1 MLSKKKILN
10 EAANS
15 GSVRPLSEDER
26 KNLKKALLYMTAE
39 IDAVCRKYDIKMFL
53 VGGSLLGA
61 IRHGGF
67 IPWDDDVDFGMT
79 REDYEKFISIFDQE
93 LGEHYYLRCP
103 NSSYPN
109 GNRFMQIFK
118 KGTVLET
125 AEGNTPLQPN
135 CVLVDVF
142 PYDAVP
148 NNHIYQKIKGIWCN
162 GLMII
167 ASSVTDYTYPNEEYK
182 QMMHKTIGGLVLHTA
197 MTVIGFLFSWRSPAK
212 WFNTVDK
219 EIQYKKKTGFI
230 TSATGRRHYLGE
242 IFPTDVFLPL
252 QEIKFENLTLFA
264 PANPDAYLRHNYG
277 DDYMT
282 PPPDGKRESH
292 FVKRLEL

>member
-1 MLSKKKILN
+1 
-10 EAANS
+10 
-15 GSVRPLSEDER
+15 
-26 KNLKKALLYMTAE
+26 
-39 IDAVCRKYDIKMFL
+39 MFL

-61 IRHGGF
+61 VRHGGF

-79 REDYEKFISIFDQE
+79 REDYAKFISIFEQE
-93 LGEHYYLRCP
+93 LGENYYLRCP
-103 NSSYPN
+103 NSLCPN
-109 GNRFMQIFK
+109 GNRFMQIYK

-125 AEGNTPLQPN
+125 VDGNTPLQPN
-135 CVLVDVF
+135 CVQIDVF

-148 NNHIYQKIKGIWCN
+148 DNWIHQKIKGIWCN

-182 QMMHKTIGGLVLHTA
+182 QMMYKTRGGFILYTA
-197 MTVIGFLFSWRSPAK
+197 MTFVGFLFSWRSPAK

-219 EIQYKKKTGFI
+219 AIQYKKKTGFI

-242 IFPTDVFLPL
+242 IFSTDVFLPL

>member
-26 KNLKKALLYMTAE
+26 KNLKKTLLYMTAE

>member
-10 EAANS
+10 EVANS
-15 GSVRPLSEDER
+15 GFVRPLSDDER
-26 KNLKKALLYMTAE
+26 KKLKKTLLSMTAE
-39 IDAVCRKYDIKMFL
+39 IDMVCRKYGIRMFL

-61 IRHGGF
+61 IRHAGF
-67 IPWDDDVDFGMT
+67 IPWDDDVDFGMI
-79 REDYEKFISIFDQE
+79 REDYTKFISIFEQE

-103 NSSYPN
+103 NSPFPN

-125 AEGNTPLQPN
+125 ADGNTPLQPN
-135 CVLVDVF
+135 CVQIDVF

-148 NNHIYQKIKGIWCN
+148 NNRIHQIIKGIWCN

-182 QMMHKTIGGLVLHTA
+182 RMMHKTFDGWLLDTA
-197 MTVIGFLFSWRSPAK
+197 MTIVGFLFSWWSPAK
-212 WFNTVDK
+212 WFDKVDRA
-219 EIQYKKKTGFI
+219 IQYKKQTGFL
-230 TSATGRRHYLGE
+230 TSATGRKHYLGE
-242 IFPTDVFLPL
+242 IFSTDVFLPL
-252 QEIKFENLTLFA
+252 QEIKFENLMLYA
-264 PANPDAYLRHNYG
+264 PAKPDVYLKHNYD

-282 PPPDGKRESH
+282 LPPDGKRESH

>member
-1 MLSKKKILN
+1 MTEKVELTPELLRELQLKQLDMLVYFRDFC
-10 EAANS
+10 E
-15 GSVRPLSEDER
+15 
-26 KNLKKALLYMTAE
+26 KNNLTFYLIGGAL
-39 IDAVCRKYDIKMFL
+39 I
-53 VGGSLLGA
+53 GA
-61 IRHGGF
+61 LRNGGF
-67 IPWDDDVDFGMT
+67 VPWDDDVDFGMT

-148 NNHIYQKIKGIWCN
+148 NNQIYQKIKGIWCN
-162 GLMII
+162 GLMVI

-182 QMMHKTIGGLVLHTA
+182 QMMRKTISGLVLHTA
-197 MTVIGFLFSWRSPAK
+197 MTIIGFLFSWRSPAK

-219 EIQYKKKTGFI
+219 TIQYKKKTGFI

>member
-1 MLSKKKILN
+1 MLNKKMILN
-10 EAANS
+10 RTANS
-15 GSVRPLSEDER
+15 GSVRPLSDDER
-26 KNLKKALLYMTAE
+26 KKLKKTLLCMTAE

-148 NNHIYQKIKGIWCN
+148 NNQIYQKIKGIWCN
-162 GLMII
+162 GLMVI

-182 QMMHKTIGGLVLHTA
+182 QMMRKTISGLVLHTA
-197 MTVIGFLFSWRSPAK
+197 MTIIGFLFSWRSPAK

-219 EIQYKKKTGFI
+219 TIQYKKKTGFI

-242 IFPTDVFLPL
+242 IFSTDVFLPL

>member
-1 MLSKKKILN
+1 M
-10 EAANS
+10 
-15 GSVRPLSEDER
+15 
-26 KNLKKALLYMTAE
+26 
-39 IDAVCRKYDIKMFL
+39 
-53 VGGSLLGA
+53 
-61 IRHGGF
+61 
-67 IPWDDDVDFGMT
+67 
-79 REDYEKFISIFDQE
+79 
-93 LGEHYYLRCP
+93 
-103 NSSYPN
+103 
-109 GNRFMQIFK
+109 
-118 KGTVLET
+118 
-125 AEGNTPLQPN
+125 QPN

-148 NNHIYQKIKGIWCN
+148 NNQIYQKIKGIWCN
-162 GLMII
+162 GLMVI

-182 QMMHKTIGGLVLHTA
+182 QMMRKTISGLVLHTA
-197 MTVIGFLFSWRSPAK
+197 MTIIGFLFSWRSPAK

-219 EIQYKKKTGFI
+219 TIQYKKKTGFI

>member
-26 KNLKKALLYMTAE
+26 KNLKKTLLYMTAE

-148 NNHIYQKIKGIWCN
+148 NNQIYQKIKGIWCN
-162 GLMII
+162 GLMVI

-182 QMMHKTIGGLVLHTA
+182 QMMRKTIRGLVLHTA
-197 MTVIGFLFSWRSPAK
+197 MTIIGFLFSWRSPAK

-219 EIQYKKKTGFI
+219 TIQYKKKTGFI

>member
-1 MLSKKKILN
+1 MLSKKMILN

-15 GSVRPLSEDER
+15 GFVRPLSDDER
-26 KNLKKALLYMTAE
+26 EKLKKTLLCMTAE

-67 IPWDDDVDFGMT
+67 
-79 REDYEKFISIFDQE
+79 
-93 LGEHYYLRCP
+93 
-103 NSSYPN
+103 
-109 GNRFMQIFK
+109 
-118 KGTVLET
+118 
-125 AEGNTPLQPN
+125 
-135 CVLVDVF
+135 
-142 PYDAVP
+142 VP
-148 NNHIYQKIKGIWCN
+148 DNWIHQKIKGIWCN

-182 QMMHKTIGGLVLHTA
+182 QMMYKTRGGFILYTA
-197 MTVIGFLFSWRSPAK
+197 MTFVGFLFSWRSPAK

-219 EIQYKKKTGFI
+219 AIQYKKKTGFI

>member
-10 EAANS
+10 EASNS

-26 KNLKKALLYMTAE
+26 KNLKKTLLYMTAE

-148 NNHIYQKIKGIWCN
+148 NNRIYQKIKGIWCN

-167 ASSVTDYTYPNEEYK
+167 ASSVSDYTYPNEEYK
-182 QMMHKTIGGLVLHTA
+182 QMMYKTRGGFILYTA
-197 MTVIGFLFSWRSPAK
+197 MTFVGFLFSWRSPAK

-219 EIQYKKKTGFI
+219 AIQYKKKTDFI

>member
-1 MLSKKKILN
+1 MNQEEYLEKAHEVL
-10 EAANS
+10 
-15 GSVRPLSEDER
+15 
-26 KNLKKALLYMTAE
+26 LKLLLE
-39 IDAVCRKYDIKMFL
+39 FDRVCKKYDVQYYLIC
-53 VGGSLLGA
+53 GSLLGA
-61 IRHGGF
+61 VRHQDF

-79 REDYEKFISIFDQE
+79 REDYAKFISIFEQE
-93 LGEHYYLRCP
+93 LGENYYLRCP
-103 NSSYPN
+103 NSLCPN
-109 GNRFMQIFK
+109 GNRFMQIYK

-125 AEGNTPLQPN
+125 VDGNTPLQPN
-135 CVLVDVF
+135 CVQIDVF

-148 NNHIYQKIKGIWCN
+148 DNWIHQKIKGIWCN

-182 QMMHKTIGGLVLHTA
+182 QMMYKTRGGFILYTA
-197 MTVIGFLFSWRSPAK
+197 MTFVGFLFSWRSPEK

-219 EIQYKKKTGFI
+219 AIQYKKKSGFI

-264 PANPDAYLRHNYG
+264 PANPEAYLRHNYG